1 MDNSCNLLTFRTNN
15 CRGLR
20 DNKKRYDY
28 FSWLKSKPI
37 GIYFLQE
44 THCHLRKDKTKWG
57 REWSPNQKDSYWSLG
72 TNRSKG
78 VAILF
83 HPKLREIGIDIDISD
98 VLLDSNGRYIKLIL
112 KTGNCIFRVM
122 NIYAP
127 NNERDRVNFFLK
139 LHDIL
144 KDNISDAE
152 NINGGDWNCVMDS
165 ESDRLNCLTSQDV
178 GQIDLKYLSEV
189 YDLEDIW
196 RRRNPDKNEYTW
208 QGRGKM
214 SRIDMFLTS
223 KSLNS
228 QVQEISHSHAP
239 YTDHSVVTLSIRIG
253 DVKRGKGL
261 WKMNTAHILEEEYK
275 EGLTKLWREW
285 KNKRHEYADIKRW
298 WDIGKNRIKNFT
310 IGFSNEMTHRNK
322 SNLHDLEYEINL
334 LKQTDPNNSELND
347 LQKQYDETQSKIA
360 EGARVRARIKW
371 WEHGEKSTKYFFGLE
386 KKNGKEKSWDKILDE
401 QGNIV
406 SGNSN
411 IQARQVRFYKELYT
425 SQSLSNQFT
434 NNLLEQDINFFHDP
448 IDKQLSNESKQ
459 MLEADITKCEVAKA
473 LKKMPNNKSP
483 GQDGIAVE
491 LYKVYWCLLGDDLV
505 DVFKAGLEDK
515 CLPYTQYLAVIILL
529 YKKGDRADIRN
540 WRPISLLNLDYKIL
554 SKVFAERLKLVL
566 NEIISNEQK
575 GCIPGRF
582 IGDNIR
588 HIEDLLYEIENQ
600 SENSL
605 ILMLD
610 QEKAFDRVEWH
621 WLFSTLERF
630 NFGPNFIS
638 HLKTLYKN
646 AKSCVMTN
654 GFQSE
659 YFDITRGIRQGDSL
673 SALLYI
679 IQFEPLVQKL
689 RNDDRIK
696 GVDIKLKHCNDEVL
710 NCTGCQYVDDS
721 NTMLKNYKYIDRFL
735 EITDRFEKVSGSK
748 TNVDKTVALT
758 VKNELNRRIK
768 GIKITTGPE
777 KVLGIAMGKSSDNFA
792 EFWESKLLRLKGKLD
807 IWRQRDLSFEGKA
820 LLIKSLAISQLLYA
834 IEMKC
839 VDKKIIQRAE
849 KMIFDFLWSGKRSI
863 VNREICYLPRDK
875 GGLGI
880 PNLQT
885 LVKVKRI
892 RWVIRL
898 LKEDSEQ
905 HWSKLMENYL
915 RCLDNKF
922 GIFLFSLKVTDS
934 SELLKNV
941 PIPDFYKECILCF
954 QEVLRKGKFNNKNG
968 IIWCNVNHKFKNQVL
983 SIPHWSRSG
992 IKVVSDL
999 YSSNILDSQSLRNK
1013 ITHQAGFQFEFSK
1026 VRRIFP
1032 RQLVITNENTFAN
1045 GDKND
1050 ILEQI
1055 IEVPDVGEKKIGDLT
1070 SKDIYLVLQTYNS
1083 HIITS
1088 TNYWENK
1095 YNIYDMNWDEFYELN
1110 LTNIFLPRK
1119 CKDFNFKLFH
1129 GKVNTGVRLK
1139 IMNLSSDICSV
1150 CNHNIE
1156 DTEHLIYRCENSRQ
1170 IWLIIKEILSL
1181 TLKENFHVDIL
1192 KSLIGIRQDATHNYD
1207 NTTLKLINVV
1217 LSITRFH
1224 IWKVRCSIKYGN
1236 EQVPLQKSK
1245 IQLKYSLSSH
1255 LFLLKRS
1262 SDTTIKKLSDAISLV
1277 IERHL

>member
-1 MDNSCNLLTFRTNN
+1 MASSCNPLLFRTNN

-20 DNKKRYDY
+20 DNKTRYDY
-28 FSWLKSKPI
+28 FNWLKSRPI
-37 GIYFLQE
+37 GIDFLQE
-44 THCHLRKDKTKWG
+44 THCHLRKEAIKWG
-57 REWSPNQKDSYWSLG
+57 REWSSQQEDSYWSLG

-83 HPKLREIGIDIDISD
+83 HPRLREIGISISH

-112 KTGNCIFRVM
+112 KIRNCTFRVL
-122 NIYAP
+122 NVYAP
-127 NNERDRVNFFLK
+127 NNERDRVNFFLS

-144 KDNISDAE
+144 QDDIQEAE

-165 ESDRLNCLTSQDV
+165 EIDRLNCLTSQDV
-178 GQIDLKYLSEV
+178 GQIDLKYLSEI
-189 YDLEDIW
+189 YDMEDIW
-196 RRRNPDKNEYTW
+196 RRRNPNKREYTW

-223 KSLNS
+223 KSLNG
-228 QVQEISHSHAP
+228 QVQQISHSYAP
-239 YTDHSVVTLSIRIG
+239 YTDHSSVILSIRVD

-275 EGLTKLWREW
+275 EGITNLWREW
-285 KNKRHEYADIKRW
+285 QSKKHEFADNKRW

-310 IGFSNEMTHRNK
+310 IGFSNEMTYRNK

-334 LKQTDPNNSELND
+334 LKQTDPNNSELNV
-347 LQKQYDETQSKIA
+347 LQKQYDETQSKIS
-360 EGARVRARIKW
+360 EGARIRARIKW
-371 WEHGEKSTKYFFGLE
+371 WEQGEKSTKYFFGLE

-401 QGNIV
+401 QGNSV

-425 SQSLSNQFT
+425 SQTSTNQGD
-434 NNLLEQDINFFHDP
+434 NNLLEQDMQFFHDP

-459 MLEADITKCEVAKA
+459 MLEADINKDEVAKA

-483 GQDGIAVE
+483 GQDGIPIE
-491 LYKVYWCLLGDDLV
+491 FYKIYWHLLGDDLL

-515 CLPYTQYLAVIILL
+515 CLSYTQYLAVIILL

-566 NEIISNEQK
+566 HEIISNEQK

-588 HIEDLLYEIENQ
+588 HIDDLLFEIENQ
-600 SENSL
+600 SENSI

-621 WLFSTLERF
+621 WLFSTLEKF

-654 GFQSE
+654 GFQSA
-659 YFDITRGIRQGDSL
+659 YFNITRGIRQGDSL

-689 RNDDRIK
+689 RNDNRIK
-696 GVDIKLKHCNDEVL
+696 GVDIELKHCNNEVL

-721 NTMLKNYKYIDRFL
+721 NTMLKNYDYIDRFL
-735 EITDRFEKVSGSK
+735 EITDRFENVSGSK

-758 VKNELNRRIK
+758 VKQELSRKIK

-792 EFWESKLLRLKGKLD
+792 EFWESKLQKLKGKLD

-820 LLIKSLAISQLLYA
+820 LLIKSLAVSQILYA

-849 KMIFDFLWSGKRSI
+849 KIIFDFLWSGKRSS
-863 VNREICYLPRDK
+863 VNRNICYLPRDK

-892 RWVIRL
+892 RWIIRL

-905 HWSKLMENYL
+905 DWSKLMENYL

-922 GIFLFSLKVTDS
+922 NIFLFSLKVTDS
-934 SELLKNV
+934 SELLKDIS
-941 PIPDFYKECILCF
+941 IPDFYKECIQYF
-954 QEVLRKGKFNNKNG
+954 QEMLRNGKFNNKYG
-968 IIWCNVNHKFKNQVL
+968 IIWCNANYKFRNQVL

-999 YSSNILDSQSLRNK
+999 YSSNHLNPQSLRNK
-1013 ITHQAGFQFEFSK
+1013 ITHKAGFQFEFSK
-1026 VRRIFP
+1026 VRRVFP
-1032 RQLVITNENTFAN
+1032 GQLINDNENAYTFAN
-1045 GDKND
+1045 GDKKN
-1050 ILEQI
+1050 ILEQT

-1070 SKDIYLVLQTYNS
+1070 SKDIYLVMQTYNP

-1095 YNIYDMNWDEFYELN
+1095 FNIYDMNWDEFYDLN
-1110 LTNIFLPRK
+1110 LTNNFLPRK

-1150 CNHNIE
+1150 CNNNIE
-1156 DTEHLIYRCENSRQ
+1156 DAEHLIYRCENSKQ
-1170 IWLIIKEILSL
+1170 IWLVIKDILSISL
-1181 TLKENFHVDIL
+1181 EENIQVDIQ
-1192 KSLIGIRQDATHNYD
+1192 KSFIGIRQDATHNYD
-1207 NTTLKLINVV
+1207 NKTLKLINVI

-1224 IWKVRCSIKYGN
+1224 IWKVRCSIKYGK

-1245 IQLKYSLSSH
+1245 RQLKYSLSSH

-1262 SDTTIKKLSDAISLV
+1262 SDTTIKKLSDAITLV
-1277 IERHL
+1277 VERLL